1 MTPYPPLNT
10 VLILPDCD
18 EEIMRGMFKRY
29 EELAKAGGI
38 LRVRVLSPG
47 VTVLIQDA
55 SNEKHRD
62 MLSCHCVL
70 DPAGGRHAVQ
80 DGIMKHRNPGMC
92 SISPCAS

>member
-70 DPAGGRHAVQ
+70 DPASGRHVVP
-80 DGIMKHRNPGMC
+80 DGIMKHRHPGMC